1 MYSKDILKMVLE
13 KFYEI
18 PFTNKKVACRRQA
31 MQRVMK
37 IICKLDVHVFM
48 DQSWVES
55 RNLTFLVSLKI

>member
-18 PFTNKKVACRRQA
+18 PLTNKKVACQRQA

-55 RNLTFLVSLKI
+55 KKITL